1 MRETILALLIAK
13 FSGVRKDVLNQLART
28 LALQVATDEEAKTLV
43 DKLTDA
49 QVKEYVKEF
58 RADVDKEVS
67 DSNKTYEANLKKK
80 FDFVAKQT
88 EPGGKGGK
96 ETEPDPTDISA
107 IVKAAV
113 AEAVKPFQEKLS
125 GYEADSIA
133 KSRLQ
138 ALNEKL
144 KDCKDE
150 NFKAQT
156 LKDFARMSFKDDDDF
171 NEYLTSKVTDIETAN
186 QGVADAELN
195 KGAGSPLFSQKDEN
209 GISKEVADYVESL
222 KPANN
227 QFAGK
232 EV

>member
-1 MRETILALLIAK
+1 MKEKILALLIAK
-13 FSGVRKDVLNQLART
+13 FSGVRKDVLNHMART
-28 LALQVATDEEAKTLV
+28 FALQVATEDDAKALV
-43 DKLTDA
+43 EKITDA
-49 QVKEYVKEF
+49 QVNEYVKEF

-67 DSNKTYEANLKKK
+67 DSNKTFEANLKKK
-80 FDFVAKQT
+80 FNFVAKQT

-96 ETEPDPTDISA
+96 EDEPDPNDISA

-125 GYEADSIA
+125 GYEADNIA

-144 KDCKDE
+144 KGCKDE

-156 LKDFARMSFKDDDDF
+156 LKDFARMNFKDDEDF
-171 NEYLTSKVTDIETAN
+171 NEYLTGKATDIETAN

-195 KGAGSPLFSQKDEN
+195 KGAGSPLFSQKAES
-209 GISKEVADYVESL
+209 GISKGVADYVESQ
-222 KPANN
+222 KPENT
-227 QFAGK
+227 QFKGK
-232 EV
+232 EI